1 MPLVEDVDG
10 FEDEELDGTED
21 DSPAELAPLVAGTYK
36 FVIPEELNQARTD
49 TALVALL
56 PQASRAAIQRWVE
69 GGGLLLSGKP
79 ATRSANKVQ
88 TGQTMI
94 LEIPEITSS
103 EILPEDIP
111 LTVHY
116 EDDDLLVVQKPRGMP
131 VHPSAG
137 HLSGTLVNA
146 LLHHCKGQL
155 SGVGGVERPGIVHRL
170 DMDTTGLLMVAKN
183 DFTHR
188 GLQDQIQSRDAKRRY
203 AAIVWGTPGFP
214 DAVIDAPI
222 GRHPQDRKKMAVHLR
237 STQGVCRKAVTKV
250 IMREPLGPCSLW
262 ECRLDTGRTHQIR
275 VHCQFAGYPV
285 VGDTLYG
292 GIRRTGDVNIDAAVA
307 ALGGQALHAYR
318 LAFRHPRTGKIVDV
332 RTPLPEPM
340 RNLLTVLRKLES
352 HERPSDSGRR

>member
-1 MPLVEDVDG
+1 
-10 FEDEELDGTED
+10 
-21 DSPAELAPLVAGTYK
+21 
-36 FVIPEELNQARTD
+36 
-49 TALVALL
+49 LVALL